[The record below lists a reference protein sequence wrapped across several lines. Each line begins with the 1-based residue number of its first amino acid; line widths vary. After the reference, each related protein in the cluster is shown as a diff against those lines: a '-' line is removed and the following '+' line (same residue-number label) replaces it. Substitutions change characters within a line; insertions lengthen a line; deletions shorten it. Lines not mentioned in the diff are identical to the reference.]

1 MIDYVLAEG
10 KDTSWITAAIYAVL
24 FTGGGT
30 TLITVGIR
38 RRLARA
44 RWQREDDQRLLCP
57 GGAADFDDDRPPATL
72 PGGGWFIAAG
82 AVMLFLGLGHVLH
95 VVVTLHL
102 NGMI

>member
-1 MIDYVLAEG
+1 MVEYVLAEG
-10 KDTSWITAAIYAVL
+10 EDTSWITAAIYAVL
-24 FTGGGT
+24 FTVGGIA
-30 TLITVGIR
+30 LIVVGIR

-44 RWQREDDQRLLCP
+44 RWQREDDRRLLYP
-57 GGAADFDDDRPPATL
+57 GEAAGYDDDRPPAAL
-72 PGGGWFIAAG
+72 PGGGWLIAVG